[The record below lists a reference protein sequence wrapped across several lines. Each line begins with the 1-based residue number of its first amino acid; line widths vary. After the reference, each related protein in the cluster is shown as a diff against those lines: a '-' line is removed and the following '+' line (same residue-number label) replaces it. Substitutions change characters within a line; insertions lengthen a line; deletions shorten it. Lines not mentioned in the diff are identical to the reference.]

1 MPLKCRYCG
10 SRKGQN
16 HTASCRTR
24 TSSVTYPDSSLYIT
38 TTASD
43 GNWSPSSDCG
53 SSSGSSDSSGGDC
66 A

>member
-10 SRKGQN
+10 SRKGTG
-16 HTASCRTR
+16 HTANCRTR

-43 GNWSPSSDCG
+43 SSWSPSSSSDCG
-53 SSSGSSDSSGGDC
+53 SSSSSSGGGDC
-66 A
+66 G